1 MVKEESTTKKP
12 AAKKT
17 AAKAVTKAAPKAKEE
32 AEKKPRAPRK
42 APVKAEASA
51 PAEVADAEATV
62 SVGAIEKPKIAG
74 GRYIYATGRRKTA
87 VANVRIFSGDGESS
101 INKKKIDAY
110 FAQATMRDAA
120 LRPLALTG
128 LMNDFYFV
136 ASVNGGGTNAQSE
149 AIRHGIAQ
157 ALGTLNDD
165 VRLVLKKNGFLTR
178 DDRKKERKK
187 PGLRGARRAPQWAK
201 R

>member
-17 AAKAVTKAAPKAKEE
+17 VAKAAPKAEAE

-42 APVKAEASA
+42 VAAPKAEA
-51 PAEVADAEATV
+51 PAAAEINDVAV

-87 VANVRIFSGDGESS
+87 VANVRVFSGDGESTV
-101 INKKKIDAY
+101 NKKKLDTY

-128 LMNDFYFV
+128 LMNDFYFI

-157 ALGTLNDD
+157 ALGSLNDD